1 LKFGAYLLWV
11 VIASFVG
18 LIVLLGYFVSSPL
31 ILDFRQLL
39 LQWAV
44 LLAAAA
50 IFMGLINLFIVHWN
64 KVNDQ
69 TAGWAY
75 SAILIFFLMV
85 TLALGLIFGP
95 DFEVMFLLFNYV
107 QLPVEAAL
115 MALLAVS
122 LVVAGFRIVSR
133 RRDVFS
139 ILFILTAALVLLGNS
154 PWLMGSDSGLALWF
168 GNIRAWVA
176 EVWSTGGARG
186 ILIGVALGVVATGL
200 RVLMGTERP
209 YGD

>member
-1 LKFGAYLLWV
+1 M
-11 VIASFVG
+11 G
-18 LIVLLGYFVSSPL
+18 LIVLLGYFISIPL
-31 ILDFRQLL
+31 LLDFRQLL
-39 LQWAV
+39 IQWAV

-69 TAGWAY
+69 KAGWAY

-85 TLALGLIFGP
+85 SLALGLIFGP

-122 LVVAGFRIVSR
+122 LVVAGFRFFSR
-133 RRDVFS
+133 RRDIYS
-139 ILFILTAALVLLGNS
+139 ILFVLTATLVLLGNS
-154 PWLMGSDSGLALWF
+154 PWLMGSDSGIALWI
-168 GNIRAWVA
+168 GNIRAWIA
-176 EVWSTGGARG
+176 QVWSTGGARG
-186 ILIGVALGVVATGL
+186 ILMGVALGAVVTGL

>member
-1 LKFGAYLLWV
+1 LKIGAYLLWV
-11 VIASFVG
+11 IIAAVVG
-18 LIVLLGYFVSSPL
+18 LTVLFGYFFSIPF
-31 ILDFRQLL
+31 IMEFRQLL
-39 LQWAV
+39 MQWAV

-85 TLALGLIFGP
+85 PLALGLIFGP
-95 DFEVMFLLFNYV
+95 DFEVMFLLFNYI

-115 MALLAVS
+115 MALLAIS
-122 LVVAGFRIVSR
+122 LVVAGFRMISR
-133 RRDVFS
+133 RRDAYS
-139 ILFILTAALVLLGNS
+139 ILFVLTAVIVLLGNS
-154 PWLMGSDSGLALWF
+154 PWLIGSEAGIARLI
-168 GNIRAWVA
+168 GNVRAWVSQ
-176 EVWSTGGARG
+176 VWSTGGARG
-186 ILIGVALGVVATGL
+186 ILLGVALGAVATGL

>member
-1 LKFGAYLLWV
+1 MKFGAYLLWV
-11 VIASFVG
+11 VIAAVVG
-18 LIVLLGYFVSSPL
+18 LIVLIGYFISIPL

-39 LQWAV
+39 IQWAV

-69 TAGWAY
+69 EAGWAY

-85 TLALGLIFGP
+85 SLALGLIFGP

-122 LVVAGFRIVSR
+122 LVVAGFRFFSR
-133 RRDVFS
+133 RRDIYS
-139 ILFILTAALVLLGNS
+139 ILFVLTATLVLLGNS
-154 PWLMGSDSGLALWF
+154 PWLMGSDSGIALWI
-168 GNIRAWVA
+168 GNIRAWIA
-176 EVWSTGGARG
+176 QVWSTGGARG
-186 ILIGVALGVVATGL
+186 ILLGVALGAVVTGL

>member
-1 LKFGAYLLWV
+1 M
-11 VIASFVG
+11 G
-18 LIVLLGYFVSSPL
+18 LIVLLGYFISIPL

-39 LQWAV
+39 IQWAV

-69 TAGWAY
+69 KAGWAY

-85 TLALGLIFGP
+85 SLALGLIFGP

-122 LVVAGFRIVSR
+122 LVVAGFRFFSR
-133 RRDVFS
+133 RRDIYS
-139 ILFILTAALVLLGNS
+139 ILFVLTATLVLLGNS
-154 PWLMGSDSGLALWF
+154 PWLMGSDSGIALWI
-168 GNIRAWVA
+168 GNIRAWIA
-176 EVWSTGGARG
+176 QVWSTGGARG
-186 ILIGVALGVVATGL
+186 ILMGVALGAVVTGL

>member
-11 VIASFVG
+11 GIAGLVG
-18 LIVLLGYFVSSPL
+18 LTVLLGYFVSIPF
-31 ILDFRQLL
+31 ILEFRQLL
-39 LQWAV
+39 MQWAV

-69 TAGWAY
+69 TVGWAY
-75 SAILIFFLMV
+75 SAILIFTLMV
-85 TLALGLIFGP
+85 SLALGLIFGP
-95 DFEVMFLLFNYV
+95 DFEVMFLLFNYI
-107 QLPVEAAL
+107 QLPIESAL

-122 LVVAGFRIVSR
+122 LVVAGFRIFSR
-133 RRDVFS
+133 RRDVYS
-139 ILFILTAALVLLGNS
+139 ILFVGSAILVLLGNS
-154 PWLMGSDSGLALWF
+154 PWLMGSDSGVALWI
-168 GNIRAWVA
+168 GNIRAWVSQ
-176 EVWSTGGARG
+176 VWSTGSARG
-186 ILIGVALGVVATGL
+186 ILLGVALGAVVTGL

>member
-11 VIASFVG
+11 VIAAVAG
-18 LIVLLGYFVSSPL
+18 LIVLLGYFISIPL

-39 LQWAV
+39 IQWAV

-69 TAGWAY
+69 KAGWAY

-85 TLALGLIFGP
+85 SLALGLIFGP

-122 LVVAGFRIVSR
+122 LVVAGFRFFSR
-133 RRDVFS
+133 RRDIYS
-139 ILFILTAALVLLGNS
+139 ILFVLTATLVLLGNS
-154 PWLMGSDSGLALWF
+154 PWLMGSDSGIALWI
-168 GNIRAWVA
+168 GNIRAWIA
-176 EVWSTGGARG
+176 QVWSTGGARG
-186 ILIGVALGVVATGL
+186 ILLGVALGAVVTGL

>member
-1 LKFGAYLLWV
+1 MRIGVYLLWV
-11 VIASFVG
+11 TIAAFVG
-18 LIVLLGYFVSSPL
+18 LIVLLGYFVSTPL
-31 ILDFRQLL
+31 IMDFRQLL
-39 LQWAV
+39 MQWAV

-75 SAILIFFLMV
+75 SAVLIFFLMV
-85 TLALGLIFGP
+85 SLALGLIFGP

-122 LVVAGFRIVSR
+122 LVVAGFRMISR

-139 ILFILTAALVLLGNS
+139 ILFIVTATVVLLGNS
-154 PWLMGSDSGLALWF
+154 PWLMGSESGIALLI
-168 GNIRAWVA
+168 GNVRAWVT

-186 ILIGVALGVVATGL
+186 ILLGVALGAVATGL

>member
-11 VIASFVG
+11 VIAAVVG
-18 LIVLLGYFVSSPL
+18 LVVLFGYFFSIPL
-31 ILDFRQLL
+31 ILEFRQLL
-39 LQWAV
+39 MQWAV
-44 LLAAAA
+44 VLAAAA

-85 TLALGLIFGP
+85 SLALGLIFGP
-95 DFEVMFLLFNYV
+95 DFEVMFLLFNYI
-107 QLPVEAAL
+107 QLPVETAL

-122 LVVAGFRIVSR
+122 LVVAGFRMVSR
-133 RRDVFS
+133 RRDPYS
-139 ILFILTAALVLLGNS
+139 ILFVLTAVFILLGSS
-154 PWLMGSDSGLALWF
+154 PWLMGSDSGIAILI
-168 GNIRAWVA
+168 GNVRAWVA
-176 EVWSTGGARG
+176 QVWSTGGARG
-186 ILIGVALGVVATGL
+186 ILLGVAIGAVATGL

>member
-11 VIASFVG
+11 VIAAVAG
-18 LIVLLGYFVSSPL
+18 LIVLLGYFISIPL

-39 LQWAV
+39 IQWAV

-69 TAGWAY
+69 KAGWAY

-85 TLALGLIFGP
+85 SLALGLIFGP
-95 DFEVMFLLFNYV
+95 AFEVMFLLFNYV

-122 LVVAGFRIVSR
+122 LVVAGFRFFSR
-133 RRDVFS
+133 RRDIYS
-139 ILFILTAALVLLGNS
+139 ILFVLTATLVLLGNS
-154 PWLMGSDSGLALWF
+154 PWLMGSDSGIALWI
-168 GNIRAWVA
+168 GNIRAWIA
-176 EVWSTGGARG
+176 QVWSTGGARG
-186 ILIGVALGVVATGL
+186 ILLGVALGAVVTGL

>member
-1 LKFGAYLLWV
+1 LKIGAYLLWV
-11 VIASFVG
+11 IIAAVVG
-18 LIVLLGYFVSSPL
+18 LTVLFGYFFSIPF
-31 ILDFRQLL
+31 IMEFRQLL
-39 LQWAV
+39 MQWAV

-85 TLALGLIFGP
+85 SLALGLIFGP
-95 DFEVMFLLFNYV
+95 DFEVMFLLFNYI

-115 MALLAVS
+115 MALLAIS
-122 LVVAGFRIVSR
+122 LVVAGFRMISR
-133 RRDVFS
+133 RRDAYS
-139 ILFILTAALVLLGNS
+139 ILFVLTAVIVLLGNS
-154 PWLMGSDSGLALWF
+154 PWLIGSEAGIARLI
-168 GNIRAWVA
+168 GNVRAWVSQ
-176 EVWSTGGARG
+176 VWSTGGARG
-186 ILIGVALGVVATGL
+186 ILLGVALGAVATGL

>member
-1 LKFGAYLLWV
+1 LKIGAYLLWV
-11 VIASFVG
+11 IIAAVVG
-18 LIVLLGYFVSSPL
+18 LIVLFGYFFSIPL
-31 ILDFRQLL
+31 IMEFRQLL
-39 LQWAV
+39 MQWAV

-85 TLALGLIFGP
+85 SLALGLIFGP
-95 DFEVMFLLFNYV
+95 DFEVMFLLFNYI

-115 MALLAVS
+115 MALLAIS
-122 LVVAGFRIVSR
+122 LVVAGFRMVSR
-133 RRDVFS
+133 RRDAYS
-139 ILFILTAALVLLGNS
+139 ILFVLTAVIVLLGNS
-154 PWLMGSDSGLALWF
+154 PWLIGSESGIARLI
-168 GNIRAWVA
+168 GNVRAWVA
-176 EVWSTGGARG
+176 QVWSTGGARG
-186 ILIGVALGVVATGL
+186 ILLGVAIGAVATGL

>member
-11 VIASFVG
+11 VIAAVVG
-18 LIVLLGYFVSSPL
+18 LVVLFGYFFSIPL
-31 ILDFRQLL
+31 ILEFRQLL
-39 LQWAV
+39 MQWAV
-44 LLAAAA
+44 VLAAAA

-85 TLALGLIFGP
+85 SLALGLIFGP
-95 DFEVMFLLFNYV
+95 DFEVMFLLFNYI
-107 QLPVEAAL
+107 QLPVETAL

-122 LVVAGFRIVSR
+122 LVVAGFRMVSR
-133 RRDVFS
+133 RRDPYS
-139 ILFILTAALVLLGNS
+139 ILFVLTAVFILLGNS
-154 PWLMGSDSGLALWF
+154 PWLMGSDSGIAILI
-168 GNIRAWVA
+168 GNVRAWVA
-176 EVWSTGGARG
+176 QVWSTGGARG
-186 ILIGVALGVVATGL
+186 ILLGVAIGAVATGL

>member
-1 LKFGAYLLWV
+1 MKFGAYLLWV
-11 VIASFVG
+11 VIAAVAG
-18 LIVLLGYFVSSPL
+18 LIVLLGYFISIPL

-39 LQWAV
+39 IQWAV

-69 TAGWAY
+69 KAGWAY

-85 TLALGLIFGP
+85 SLALGLIFGP

-122 LVVAGFRIVSR
+122 LVVAGFRFFSR
-133 RRDVFS
+133 RRDIYS
-139 ILFILTAALVLLGNS
+139 ILFVLTATLVLLGNS
-154 PWLMGSDSGLALWF
+154 PWLMGSDSGIALWI
-168 GNIRAWVA
+168 GNIRAWIA
-176 EVWSTGGARG
+176 QVWSTGGARG
-186 ILIGVALGVVATGL
+186 ILLGVALGAVVTGL

>member
-1 LKFGAYLLWV
+1 MKFGAYLLWV
-11 VIASFVG
+11 VIAAVAG
-18 LIVLLGYFVSSPL
+18 LIVLLGYFISIPL

-39 LQWAV
+39 IQWAV

-69 TAGWAY
+69 KAGWAY

-85 TLALGLIFGP
+85 SLALGLIFGP
-95 DFEVMFLLFNYV
+95 AFEVMFLLFNYV

-122 LVVAGFRIVSR
+122 LVVAGFRFFSR
-133 RRDVFS
+133 RRDIYS
-139 ILFILTAALVLLGNS
+139 ILFVLTATLVLLGNS
-154 PWLMGSDSGLALWF
+154 PWLMGSDSGIALWI
-168 GNIRAWVA
+168 GNIRAWIA
-176 EVWSTGGARG
+176 QVWSTGGARG
-186 ILIGVALGVVATGL
+186 ILLGVALGAVVTGL

>member
-1 LKFGAYLLWV
+1 MKFGAYLLWV
-11 VIASFVG
+11 VIAAVVG
-18 LIVLLGYFVSSPL
+18 LIVLLGYFISIPL

-39 LQWAV
+39 IQWAV

-69 TAGWAY
+69 KAGWAY

-85 TLALGLIFGP
+85 SLALGLIFGP

-122 LVVAGFRIVSR
+122 LVVAGFRFFSR
-133 RRDVFS
+133 RRDIYS
-139 ILFILTAALVLLGNS
+139 ILFVLTATLVLLGNS
-154 PWLMGSDSGLALWF
+154 PWLMGSDSGIALWI
-168 GNIRAWVA
+168 GNIRAWIA
-176 EVWSTGGARG
+176 QVWSTGGARG
-186 ILIGVALGVVATGL
+186 ILLGVALGAVVTGL